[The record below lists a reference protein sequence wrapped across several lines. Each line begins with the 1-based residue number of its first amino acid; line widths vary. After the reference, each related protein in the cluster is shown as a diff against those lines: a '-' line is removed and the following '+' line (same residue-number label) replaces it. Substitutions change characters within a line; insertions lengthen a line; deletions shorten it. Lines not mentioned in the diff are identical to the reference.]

1 MRYWVIVVSM
11 VTNIVAVT
19 GTVPA
24 IGTAQELE
32 PVEEPI
38 HEFDWPS
45 MS

>member
-1 MRYWVIVVSM
+1 VRYWVIIVSI

-24 IGTAQELE
+24 IGTAQELGL
-32 PVEEPI
+32 VEEPI